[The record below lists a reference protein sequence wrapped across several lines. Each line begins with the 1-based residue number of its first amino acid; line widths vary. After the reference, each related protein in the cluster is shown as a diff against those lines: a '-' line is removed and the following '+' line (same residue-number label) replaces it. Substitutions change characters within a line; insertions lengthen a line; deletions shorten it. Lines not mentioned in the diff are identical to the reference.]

1 MENQDWKAMLGAAF
15 NISPGSEKSDDDK
28 DNNPEAR
35 AHASA
40 VEQQGKQVVNIV
52 LDKKGRNGKKA
63 TIIENLNID
72 DESLKELAAQLK
84 RACGVGG
91 SARGGEILIQGDM
104 RQKVLETLTKQGFKA
119 RII

>member
-1 MENQDWKAMLGAAF
+1 MDWKEKLGAAF
-15 NISPGSEKSDDDK
+15 NVD
-28 DNNPEAR
+28 PEAVQEE
-35 AHASA
+35 AQEVAPKSA
-40 VEQQGKQVVNIV
+40 AEQQGKTMIDII

-104 RQKVLETLTKQGFKA
+104 RQKVLEALTKQGFKA